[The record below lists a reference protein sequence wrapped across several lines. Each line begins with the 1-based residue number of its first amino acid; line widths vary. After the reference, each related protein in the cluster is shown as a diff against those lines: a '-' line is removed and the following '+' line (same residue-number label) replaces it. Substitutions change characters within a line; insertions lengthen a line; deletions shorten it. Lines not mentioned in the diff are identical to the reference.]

1 MPPEELTEFWR
12 TRGVALHC
20 YGPEATAP
28 LGLQPATRHFLATQ
42 GLPPDSA
49 PFLDFDTV
57 LEPVSH
63 LYRLGAG
70 FDHYIRIG
78 SDGAGN
84 PLVLNTAADDR
95 VEVLDHEADFLPQ
108 YVNQS
113 LPAFAASLVA
123 YTRFVQEV
131 QTTRGEDAFLDGD
144 FTDEQLA
151 GLQQQLAEADAH
163 AVAKNAFWEQEVDTL
178 LANREAFSQ
187 ENPT

>member
-1 MPPEELTEFWR
+1 MSPEELTNFWR

-20 YGPEATAP
+20 YAPEATVP
-28 LGLQPATRHFLATQ
+28 LGLRPATQNFLATQ

-49 PFLDFDTV
+49 PFLDFDLV
-57 LEPVSH
+57 LERVGR

-70 FDHYIRIG
+70 FDQYIRIG

-84 PLVLNTAADDR
+84 PLVLNTADDR

-113 LPAFAASLVA
+113 LPALAVSLVA

-131 QTTRGEDAFLDGD
+131 QTTRGEEAFLDAN
-144 FTDEQLA
+144 FTDEQFA
-151 GLQQQLAEADAH
+151 VLQQQLAEADAH
-163 AVAKNAFWEQEVDTL
+163 AVAKDSFWGQELNTL
-178 LANREAFSQ
+178 IANREAFSQ
-187 ENPT
+187 ENSK

>member
-20 YGPEATAP
+20 YGPEATAS

-57 LEPVSH
+57 LVPVGR

-131 QTTRGEDAFLDGD
+131 QTTRG
-144 FTDEQLA
+144 
-151 GLQQQLAEADAH
+151 
-163 AVAKNAFWEQEVDTL
+163 VRWS
-178 LANREAFSQ
+178 R
-187 ENPT
+187 